1 MLNYKSLSKRPRH
14 FLNFT
19 GLTISEFQ
27 ELTNSIKNNW
37 LEQMANKH
45 KTDRTRK
52 IGGGRKLKLA
62 ALEDRLLV
70 FLLYAKLY
78 PSYLMLEYLFDIDE
92 SNVCRIIQEFTP
104 ILSKKIIINRQGKK
118 ITTLEELR
126 AAMPGLDEVLLDAT
140 EQKINRPKKKTTRKK
155 YHSGKQKSHTIKTQI
170 ITDKKG
176 LILNVSKSRPG
187 RAHDYKYFKQ
197 TKLPCWLKKNQDV
210 KVLADAGYQGVNKD
224 YPNIN
229 FKIPIKRTRAK
240 KELTRQEK
248 IYNTKLRKKRIVI
261 EHTFAYLKKYQVLA
275 GKYRNLKENYSAMF
289 KSIAFLTNLRMLA
302 RTA

>member
-229 FKIPIKRTRAK
+229 FKIPVKRTRAK
-240 KELTRQEK
+240 KELTRKEK